1 MSIITGS
8 HPNRR
13 AVLAGA
19 AALPAG
25 LALPGLA
32 HANDAP
38 ATLAYRGVVYDTGTD
53 IGYEGYLSRLSWHE
67 EDVRRE
73 IATIAK
79 QLHCTAIQIVGT
91 ELPRLELASRIASEH
106 GLQIWLQPRL
116 FEQDGQTQLSHM
128 AEGAKLA
135 ARLADEGRNIVFS
148 VGCET
153 SLFQR
158 DMVPG
163 DTFSER
169 LGPLFSATG
178 DDAAAITARLNTYL
192 ASAVATASAHFS
204 GPLTYSAGSWERVD
218 WTPFDLVGIN
228 LYRDRNN
235 REAYR
240 DILRGHMG
248 QGKPTIIT
256 EFGSC
261 TFEGA
266 GDYGAGGFQIVDYA
280 TQPPTIPERFV
291 RSEQTQAR
299 EIGELLAIF
308 AEEGVAGAFV
318 YNFLA
323 QFDVH
328 SDEPRHDLDT
338 ASHAIVKVMPG
349 AADAPLVWEPKQ
361 AFDVIAEIYGDHA
374 E

>member
-1 MSIITGS
+1 MTIITVN

-13 AVLAGA
+13 VILGA
-19 AALPAG
+19 AAAVPVGLALAG
-25 LALPGLA
+25 LARA
-32 HANDAP
+32 SDAP
-38 ATLAYRGVVYDTGTD
+38 APLAYRGVVYDTGTG

-73 IATIAK
+73 IGAMAE
-79 QLHCTAIQIVGT
+79 QLHCTAVQIVGT
-91 ELPRLELASRIASEH
+91 DLARLELASRVAGEH
-106 GLQIWLQPRL
+106 GLQVWLQPRL
-116 FEQDGQTQLSHM
+116 FEQDGPTQLSHM
-128 AEGAKLA
+128 AEGAELA
-135 ARLADEGRNIVFS
+135 ATLAAEGLDVVFS

-158 DMVPG
+158 GLVPG
-163 DTFSER
+163 ATFAER
-169 LGPLFSATG
+169 LAPLFSASGEDAEAIAASLNAYLATAV
-178 DDAAAITARLNTYL
+178 AAAAE
-192 ASAVATASAHFS
+192 HFD

-218 WTPFDLVGIN
+218 WSPFDLVGVN

-235 REAYR
+235 RPAYR
-240 DILRGHMG
+240 DILHGHMG
-248 QGKPTIIT
+248 HGKPTVIT

-266 GDYGAGGFQIVDYA
+266 GDYGAGGFQIVDYT
-280 TQPPTIPERFV
+280 TQPPTIPEGFT
-291 RSEQTQAR
+291 RSEETQAR
-299 EIGELLAIF
+299 EIRELLTIF

-328 SDEPRHDLDT
+328 SDEQRHDLDT
-338 ASHAIVKVMPG
+338 ASHAIVKVRPG
-349 AADAPLVWEPKQ
+349 AEDAPLVWEPKQ

-374 E
+374 T